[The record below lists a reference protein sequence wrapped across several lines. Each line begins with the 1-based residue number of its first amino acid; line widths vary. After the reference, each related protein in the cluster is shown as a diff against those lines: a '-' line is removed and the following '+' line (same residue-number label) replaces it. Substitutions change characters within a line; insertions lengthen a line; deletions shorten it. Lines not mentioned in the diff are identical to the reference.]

1 MTVTSRKY
9 HEISGKMSHKD
20 MILDFTSTGSS
31 SNSTP
36 PPFKINYHPYPQFT
50 FDLLVMGISAVFDWR
65 DKEDIAGYWKI
76 TFQREREKVNLRE
89 WGIRA
94 GGESQR
100 EKHSGSF
107 FHSWDSWLTYALS
120 LPDTET
126 DGVKGQMIFFFF

>member
-89 WGIRA
+89 
-94 GGESQR
+94 
-100 EKHSGSF
+100 
-107 FHSWDSWLTYALS
+107 
-120 LPDTET
+120 
-126 DGVKGQMIFFFF
+126 